1 MSSSQ
6 EPNGPTQAS
15 QQTQPEPSFFKRVIA
30 FVSTP
35 LSQFAAWTWV
45 KVKSAPTVAVAGVL
59 LVATLIFLFR
69 TAIWDFAIDAKDGQ
83 IIVNSPTVY
92 TRQRLVNDRLEQA
105 RWLKSQLDETE
116 IEKGANFKIVD
127 QIHSTA
133 ATNAIGV
140 GTSTPDKVTPPAIT
154 NKVEPTTTAIFRA
167 KNAYRDEVRSEITQT
182 ELDDRHDIDGNTILR
197 LSFDASIV
205 AGTKRDSVAA
215 VVVSLTH
222 DTKTDTG
229 ENPYESDYRALY
241 QDWIRYFQ
249 SQLRKTL
256 RSVPYSF
263 LTSEPYPPLRMLFS
277 DFLLRRICHFVI
289 EPSKERLFAEVSSC
303 SDDGK
308 TRAEAMLQAFTD
320 SRGLTLSKWRDNE
333 FSDQL
338 ERYRAR
344 DYKFPLLLSSEDI
357 YRQAYNNCAGD
368 PGRDQIPLAN
378 LSIKNTEGDDAQ
390 ETIDCPYI
398 DSLKQRIHAGILLY
412 ESILS
417 SRQSDQISAGDYAT
431 ASKIAVK
438 DLGACEKEKCK
449 IPPWAIKCF
458 VADFLKSTLNA
469 LGQNSPTPQ
478 QKTDH
483 FLQIDITG
491 RNIHDCDLAVSNRI
505 GRYPVA
511 EHAGQTPEE
520 KKRLQEEKN
529 LLNEFV
535 SYLNQGSDAFAYS
548 VTPKSLTENI
558 STAAETRDAYAAIFR
573 APSGGKEVANFL
585 KQRSDQNQGIVSHP
599 IIVGFGSAAKKV
611 PASKAIPPMKAVPLI
626 LDFGWII
633 APRSRGLRYE
643 QIDGQYPLTVYVSAP
658 AWWRSVKAEIQ
669 TCWLSRKALAGVKGE
684 PTAANICGADAQRKR
699 EMTVRLPTAV
709 AEISRKLAFD
719 VLQEPSF
726 YDVDE
731 RELTVGAQGLLLLEG
746 ARLWRSTD
754 VTAGAQH
761 ASRITV
767 LPNMEGIL
775 AEFECVRPPNILTR
789 FTNPT
794 MSGDPEAVTRDWIRV
809 WTSEGVTEKM
819 PVKFVWPKYLLR
831 DEKAVKDL
839 CPDKKAPPASSEK
852 SLVKVVTQPEG
863 STSTPPATPPPAGT
877 PTPKTNPPVDA
888 ALTAP
893 AVKPPPKP

>member
-6 EPNGPTQAS
+6 EPNGPTQAR
-15 QQTQPEPSFFKRVIA
+15 QQTQPEPSSFKRVIA

-59 LVATLIFLFR
+59 LVATLVFLFR

-116 IEKGANFKIVD
+116 IGKDTNFKIVD
-127 QIHSTA
+127 QIHSSA
-133 ATNAIGV
+133 ATSALGV
-140 GTSTPDKVTPPAIT
+140 GATTPDKVTPPAIT
-154 NKVEPTTTAIFRA
+154 NKVEPTSTAIFRA

-215 VVVSLTH
+215 VVVSLIH
-222 DTKTDTG
+222 DTTTETG
-229 ENPYESDYRALY
+229 KNLYESDYRALY

-256 RSVPYSF
+256 KSVPYSF

-277 DFLLRRICHFVI
+277 DFLIRRICHFVS
-289 EPSKERLFAEVSSC
+289 EPLKERLFAEVSSC
-303 SDDGK
+303 SDDDK
-308 TRAEAMLQAFTD
+308 AKAEAMLQAFTY
-320 SRGLTLSKWRDNE
+320 SRDLALRSWRANRL
-333 FSDQL
+333 DQEL
-338 ERYRAR
+338 ERYQSRGYKLPSLLPEEIFRLAYYDCAR
-344 DYKFPLLLSSEDI
+344 EPD
-357 YRQAYNNCAGD
+357 
-368 PGRDQIPLAN
+368 RDLIPLKN
-378 LSIKNTEGDDAQ
+378 LFIKTSDGSDAK
-390 ETIDCPYI
+390 EAIVCPYV
-398 DSLKQRIHAGILLY
+398 DSLKQRTHAGILLY
-412 ESILS
+412 ESLLS
-417 SRQSDQISAGDYAT
+417 SRQSDVISTGDYA
-431 ASKIAVK
+431 AAHRIATN
-438 DLGACEKEKCK
+438 DLGSCENAQCD
-449 IPPWAIKCF
+449 IPPWALKCF
-458 VADFLKSTLNA
+458 IADFLKSNLNA
-469 LGQNSPTPQ
+469 LGQNWPTPQ

-491 RNIHDCDLAVSNRI
+491 RNIRDCDLAVSNRI
-505 GRYPVA
+505 GRYSVA
-511 EHAGQTPEE
+511 EHANQTKEE

-535 SYLNQGSDAFAYS
+535 SYLNRGSDAFAYS

-558 STAAETRDAYAAIFR
+558 STAAETRDAYSAILR
-573 APSGGKEVANFL
+573 TPSDGKEIANFL

-599 IIVGFGSAAKKV
+599 IIVGFGSAAKKISESE
-611 PASKAIPPMKAVPLI
+611 AGPLI

-643 QIDGQYPLTVYVSAP
+643 QIDGQYPLTVYLSAP

-669 TCWLSRKALAGVKGE
+669 TCWLSRKALANFKGE
-684 PTAANICGADAQRKR
+684 PTAANICGADEQRKR
-699 EMTVRLPTAV
+699 QMTVRLPTAV

-731 RELTVGAQGLLLLEG
+731 RELTVGAPGSLLLEG

-754 VTAGAQH
+754 VTAAAQH
-761 ASRITV
+761 ASKITV

-794 MSGDPEAVTRDWIRV
+794 MSGQEEAVTKDWIRV

-831 DEKAVKDL
+831 DEKAVKDI
-839 CPDKKAPPASSEK
+839 CPDKQEIQLRLKNLSSNSEQ
-852 SLVKVVTQPEG
+852 SAGP
-863 STSTPPATPPPAGT
+863 TSTPPAKPPPAGT
-877 PTPKTNPPVDA
+877 PTPTANPPVEA
-888 ALTAP
+888 APTAP
-893 AVKPPPKP
+893 AVKPPPQP